1 MIETPHPKTGSRGVQ
16 EIGSDETGKRPD
28 ENGADVEATERA
40 RSDSVSRPTILL
52 VDDDRR
58 NRTLLRDC
66 LESRYRVVEAENGRA
81 GLQVL
86 EREPI
91 DLVLLDVMMPELSGF
106 DTCRLIRERG
116 GEGFLP
122 VILLTALNEQ
132 DDRNAG
138 LSAGADDFLTKPVD
152 RRELLLRVQAF
163 LKMRQQ
169 DSMIRRQLQD
179 LKHLQ
184 TLKDELVSLIVHDVR
199 NPLMGVQGFLELLQ
213 RKLAKTSQPDVT
225 LFLERA
231 TESSQRLREIL
242 EDMLNVR
249 LLEAGELH
257 LVRERLS
264 LGVLAR
270 DAVATLEGAAKS
282 QKVGLAL
289 TVVDQVS
296 VRADRKL
303 SRRCLENLLANAV
316 KYSRSGD
323 TIEVTVKRSE
333 RGGAVEIADRGPGIP
348 DALKTEV
355 FEKFGSVEAKRDTA
369 RRGYGLG
376 LYLVSLVLKAH
387 EGSVSVS
394 DRPGGGS
401 IFHVFLP
408 S

>member
-1 MIETPHPKTGSRGVQ
+1 L
-16 EIGSDETGKRPD
+16 
-28 ENGADVEATERA
+28 VEAPQLAKAGACPLEEPGQDGGA
-40 RSDSVSRPTILL
+40 
-52 VDDDRR
+52 DRR
-58 NRTLLRDC
+58 NRQLLRDY
-66 LESRYRVVEAENGRA
+66 LEGTYNILEAEDGRS
-81 GLQVL
+81 GLSML
-86 EREPI
+86 DREPV

-106 DTCRLIRERG
+106 DTCRMIRERTHA
-116 GEGFLP
+116 GFLP
-122 VILLTALNEQ
+122 VLLLTALNEQ

-138 LSAGADDFLTKPVD
+138 LAAGADDFLTKPVD
-152 RRELLLRVQAF
+152 RRELLLRVKAF

-169 DSMIRRQLQD
+169 DAMIRRQLED
-179 LKHLQ
+179 LRHLQ
-184 TLKDELVSLIVHDVR
+184 SLKDDLVSLIVHDVR
-199 NPLMGVQGFLELLQ
+199 NPLMGVQGFLELLG
-213 RKLAKTSQPDVT
+213 RKLARSHQPDVRMY
-225 LFLERA
+225 LERA

-264 LGVLAR
+264 LGMLAG

-289 TVVDQVS
+289 TISEDVF

-303 SRRCLENLLANAV
+303 ARRCLENILANAV

-323 TIEVTVKRSE
+323 TIEVAVMRAE
-333 RGGAVEIADRGPGIP
+333 RGAHVEIADRGPGIP
-348 DALKTEV
+348 DALKSEV

-376 LYLVSLVLKAH
+376 LYLVKLVLAAH
-387 EGSVSVS
+387 DGSVSVS
-394 DRPGGGS
+394 DRAGGGS
-401 IFHVFLP
+401 VFRVFLP

>member
-1 MIETPHPKTGSRGVQ
+1 VPHESKTRSGGVQ
-16 EIGSDETGKRPD
+16 EIGPD
-28 ENGADVEATERA
+28 DAHALPSQGQTRADGARAT
-40 RSDSVSRPTILL
+40 VLL

-58 NRTLLRDC
+58 NRTLLRDY
-66 LESRYRVVEAENGRA
+66 LETRYRVIEAENGKA
-81 GLQVL
+81 GLEIL
-86 EREPI
+86 EHETV

-122 VILLTALNEQ
+122 VILLTALSEQ

-152 RRELLLRVQAF
+152 RRELLLRVAAF

-169 DSMIRRQLQD
+169 DTMIRTQLQD

-184 TLKDELVSLIVHDVR
+184 ALKDDLVSLIVHDVR
-199 NPLMGVQGFLELLQ
+199 NPLMGVQGFLELLH
-213 RKLAKTSQPDVT
+213 RKLAKTCAPDVA

-264 LGVLAR
+264 LGVLAA

-282 QKVGLAL
+282 QRVGLTL
-289 TVVDQVS
+289 TVADEVF

-323 TIEVTVKRSE
+323 TIELTVRRAE
-333 RGGAVEIADRGPGIP
+333 QGGGAVEIADRGPGIP

-376 LYLVSLVLKAH
+376 LYLVRLVLAAH

-394 DRPGGGS
+394 DREGGGS
-401 IFHVFLP
+401 VFHVFLP